1 MIEWVLE
8 NFWSFWLI
16 MMLLLVS
23 VQVTTGEL
31 SFLLIAVGALTG
43 IVADLLGAPIW
54 AQFVIVTVIS
64 IASLMWLR
72 SFDTKRKVNDTG
84 PSPWSVNRYVG
95 RVGEVTDAVTSSS
108 GMVRIG
114 NEIWSAR
121 TYGPTSIPADTRV
134 VIQQIEGAIVWVAPS
149 PETPDAQ

>member
-1 MIEWVLE
+1 MIEWVVE

-23 VQVTTGEL
+23 AQVITGEMT
-31 SFLLIAVGALTG
+31 FLLIATGTLTA
-43 IVADLLGAPIW
+43 IIADVLGAPIYV
-54 AQFVIVTVIS
+54 QFIIVTIIS
-64 IASLMWLR
+64 IASLFWLR
-72 SFDTKRKVNDTG
+72 SFDTKRKANDAG

-95 RVGEVTDAVTSSS
+95 RIGEVTEEVTSSH

-121 TYGPTSIPADTRV
+121 TYSPTPIPVETPV
-134 VIQQIEGAIVWVAPS
+134 VIQQIEGAIVWVATTS
-149 PETPDAQ
+149 EAAET